1 VLPES
6 RETAKTLHIT
16 HGTGAAQS
24 AIPAPTGRFRSN
36 STGVG
41 RRWMSTG
48 LIALLDDV
56 VALAKL
62 AAASADDVV
71 GQAAKAGAKS
81 AGLVIDDAAVT
92 PRYVVGLAPAR
103 ELPIIRR
110 IAVGSV
116 RNKLVVLLPAALLLS
131 LFAPWAIT
139 PLLMLGGAFLSY
151 EGAEKVYEAL
161 FPHEA
166 SSHEAKVRP
175 DRVRP
180 SADPQKVEEKT
191 VTRAIRTDFILS
203 AEIMFIA
210 LSTMPGVG
218 FWTQAVALAVVGL
231 GITALVYGAV
241 AVLVKMDDIGLGL
254 ARNARLGVS
263 RRLGRG
269 IVAAMPGVL
278 KTLSIVGT
286 AAMLWVGGGILV
298 HGLAVFG
305 LETLEQ
311 TIHALAEVAA
321 DAAPVFPA
329 LVGWLVS
336 AVGSGLVGLIAGA
349 ILIPIVGK
357 LVAPAYARVR
367 AIWS

>member
-1 VLPES
+1 
-6 RETAKTLHIT
+6 
-16 HGTGAAQS
+16 
-24 AIPAPTGRFRSN
+24 
-36 STGVG
+36 
-41 RRWMSTG
+41 MSTG

-56 VALAKL
+56 VAIAKL
-62 AAASADDVV
+62 AAASVDDVV
-71 GQAAKAGAKS
+71 GQAAKAGTKS

-131 LFAPWAIT
+131 LVAPWAIT
-139 PLLMLGGAFLSY
+139 PLLMIGGAFLSY

-166 SSHEAKVRP
+166 HTHEAKVRS
-175 DRVRP
+175 DRVQP
-180 SADPQKVEEKT
+180 ATDPQKLEDKT
-191 VTRAIRTDFILS
+191 VTSAIRTDFILS

-210 LSTMPGVG
+210 LSTIPDVG
-218 FWTQAVALAVVGL
+218 FWTQAVVLAVVGL

-241 AVLVKMDDIGLGL
+241 AVLVKMDDVGLGL
-254 ARNARLGVS
+254 ASHGRLAVA

-269 IVAAMPGVL
+269 IVASMPAVL

-298 HGLAVFG
+298 HGLAVVG
-305 LETLEQ
+305 LGAIEHA
-311 TIHALAEVAA
+311 IHAVAAAAA
-321 DAAPVFPA
+321 DAAPALPA
-329 LVGWLVS
+329 VVGWLAG
-336 AVGSGLVGLIAGA
+336 AVGFGLVGLAAGA
-349 ILIPIVGK
+349 LLIPLIGK
-357 LVAPAYARVR
+357 ILAPAYARLMATR
-367 AIWS
+367 G